1 MAGLL
6 KIAAYLFA
14 DAVRYVALLFRSS
27 NSLRA
32 ENLFL
37 RRQPALFMEREVR
50 PRRIDAATR
59 ASLAVLGKMFDW
71 RGALVVVQPA
81 TMIGFHCQPALAE

>member
-6 KIAAYLFA
+6 KIVAYLLA
-14 DAVRYVALLFRSS
+14 DAARYVALLLRSTKA
-27 NSLRA
+27 LRA

-37 RRQPALFMEREVR
+37 RRQLALFMERGVR
-50 PRRIDAATR
+50 PRRIDAASR
-59 ASLAVLGKMFDW
+59 ASLVVLGKMFDW

-81 TMIGFHCQPALAE
+81 TMVCTPQKFAS